1 MPAFADSHV
10 HLADAAF
17 DSDRDSV
24 IDRARTTGAQL
35 LVCIGETPATGER
48 ALEIACAYPGFVY
61 TTAGVHPHHAATCDL
76 ERDRERL
83 RELLS
88 RGAVAVGEC
97 GLDYHYDYATREQQ
111 LRVLEMQREVAA
123 ESGRPMVLHT
133 REAVE
138 DTAAF
143 VREAGRGG
151 IRGVL
156 HCFTG
161 PDSLLDVALDAGWY
175 VSFSGI
181 VTFRKWESDSLLRA
195 VPEDRF
201 LVESDAPYLAPVPH
215 RGRRNEPAYVS
226 FTVAR
231 IAEARGQDA
240 ASVGKASVRNCAA
253 FFRLATAHSLA

>member
-61 TTAGVHPHHAATCDL
+61 ATAGVHPHHAATCDL
-76 ERDRERL
+76 EGDRERL
-83 RELLS
+83 HELLA

-97 GLDYHYDYATREQQ
+97 GLDYHYDHATREQQ

-123 ESGRPMVLHT
+123 QSGRPMVLHT

-161 PDSLLDVALDAGWY
+161 PDALLEVALDAGWY

-181 VTFRKWESDSLLRA
+181 VTFRKWEGDSLLCA

-253 FFRLATAHSLA
+253 FFRLATVPSLA